1 MNNSGLILL
10 VDDTLANLEVM
21 SEALENAGYEVAT
34 AIDGERALKRVQT
47 YPPDLILLDVKMPG
61 MDGFEICRRL
71 KSDPAT
77 ANIPVIFMTV
87 LTDTESKLKGFSV
100 GAVDYITVP
109 FQTEEVLARVSTQ
122 IKLYYLTQHLEK
134 CVTQRTAAL
143 QTALEQLEQSQLQ
156 LIQSEKMSAL
166 GNLVAGIAHEINNPI
181 SCIVGNVSN
190 AEYYIKS
197 LLNLIDLY
205 SQKLPQPDAE
215 IEAELNAINLNY
227 LRSDF
232 PQLINAMKEGGDRIR
247 FMSKSLRIFSRADS
261 DYQQLF
267 NIHDGIDSTVM
278 ILRHRLRGND
288 QRPEIKLITQY
299 GNIPAIYCFPGQL
312 NQVFMNILANAID
325 ALDESNTGRSY
336 DEIETNPNCI
346 TIRTSV
352 ENQQVKIA
360 IADNGTGMPESVK
373 ARIFERSFTTKT
385 VGKGTGLGLA
395 IAHHIVVEKHRGS
408 IEVDST
414 LGQGTTFTIWLP
426 ANG

>member
-1 MNNSGLILL
+1 
-10 VDDTLANLEVM
+10 
-21 SEALENAGYEVAT
+21 
-34 AIDGERALKRVQT
+34 
-47 YPPDLILLDVKMPG
+47 
-61 MDGFEICRRL
+61 
-71 KSDPAT
+71 
-77 ANIPVIFMTV
+77 
-87 LTDTESKLKGFSV
+87 
-100 GAVDYITVP
+100 
-109 FQTEEVLARVSTQ
+109 
-122 IKLYYLTQHLEK
+122 
-134 CVTQRTAAL
+134 
-143 QTALEQLEQSQLQ
+143 
-156 LIQSEKMSAL
+156 
-166 GNLVAGIAHEINNPI
+166 
-181 SCIVGNVSN
+181 
-190 AEYYIKS
+190 
-197 LLNLIDLY
+197 
-205 SQKLPQPDAE
+205 
-215 IEAELNAINLNY
+215 
-227 LRSDF
+227 
-232 PQLINAMKEGGDRIR
+232 
-247 FMSKSLRIFSRADS
+247 
-261 DYQQLF
+261 
-267 NIHDGIDSTVM
+267 M